1 LGSLFGEIYV
11 PVEVK
16 EEIESGLREGV
27 DLPNLLEVDFVK
39 IYDCKCQVFLPVV
52 RDLGRGEAAVIFSG
66 LKEKDAL
73 VVLDDNLARQV
84 ARELGLKVTGTAGI
98 LIVAKQKGLIKKVK
112 FYLERL
118 KEKGFYLSSAHEQII
133 LKQAGEKI

>member
-1 LGSLFGEIYV
+1 MSQKVFVNTTVIQYLYQIGLFDILGSLFGEIYV

-52 RDLGRGEAAVIFSG
+52 RDLEEGKLLLFFRV
-66 LKEKDAL
+66 
-73 VVLDDNLARQV
+73 
-84 ARELGLKVTGTAGI
+84 
-98 LIVAKQKGLIKKVK
+98 
-112 FYLERL
+112 
-118 KEKGFYLSSAHEQII
+118 
-133 LKQAGEKI
+133 